1 MKFCPECGTKL
12 EESVKFCPECGYKI
26 VKQSIESNEVIEIR
40 DKMHSEDYIKNLLNN
55 SYLTKL
61 SVAPDISEKIL
72 VNASVSIAEKI
83 DPNVIIAVID
93 TSTLSNGKTGVVFT
107 GSEIFIKNAFES
119 SKNVQ
124 LKNIENVQYESDTK
138 ITDKGKVVDY
148 EKITIH
154 YKDGESIILN

>member
-40 DKMHSEDYIKNLLNN
+40 EKMHSEDYIKNLLNN
-55 SYLTKL
+55 SYITNL
-61 SVAPDISEKIL
+61 SVAAERSAKRV

-83 DPNVIIAVID
+83 DANVIIAVIE
-93 TSTLSNGKTGVVFT
+93 TSTLSNGKTGVVFA

-124 LKNIENVQYESDTK
+124 LK
-138 ITDKGKVVDY
+138 
-148 EKITIH
+148 
-154 YKDGESIILN
+154 

>member
-55 SYLTKL
+55 SYLTNL

-124 LKNIENVQYESDTK
+124 LKNIENER
-138 ITDKGKVVDY
+138 
-148 EKITIH
+148 
-154 YKDGESIILN
+154 